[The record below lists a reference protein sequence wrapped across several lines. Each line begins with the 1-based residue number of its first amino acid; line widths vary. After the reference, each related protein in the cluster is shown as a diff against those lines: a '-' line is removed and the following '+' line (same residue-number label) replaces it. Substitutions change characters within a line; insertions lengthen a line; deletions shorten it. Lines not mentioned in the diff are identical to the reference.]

1 MIHEKMPDSNSSCKS
16 GSCGS
21 GKNPAIQ
28 RKEELTK
35 EALSKIKFKLVVMS
49 GKGGVG
55 KSSVACN
62 LAVALANR
70 GFKTGLMDVDVHGP
84 SVAKIMGMKGLLDAS
99 EDHLLLPMEF
109 GDNLKVVSM
118 QSLLPHEDQPVI
130 WRGPAKGSMI
140 QQFIGSVKWDN
151 LDFLI
156 IDAPPG
162 TGDEPLTVIQTVA
175 DAKAVIVTTPQDVA
189 LSDVRK
195 SINFCKTVKMDVVG
209 LIENM
214 GPFDCPHCAK
224 QIALFNNAGAE
235 KTAADMEIDF
245 LGYVPF
251 DIQVGRS
258 CDAGLPIASTHME
271 SSFMKAFDAIVSK
284 IVDDLGIKK

>member
-1 MIHEKMPDSNSSCKS
+1 MIHEKMPDSKSSCKTS
-16 GSCGS
+16 SCGS
-21 GKNPAIQ
+21 GKSAAIQ
-28 RKEELTK
+28 RNEELTK
-35 EALSKIKFKLVVMS
+35 AALSKIKFKILVMS

-62 LAVALANR
+62 LAVAISNR

-84 SVAKIMGMKGLLDAS
+84 SVAKIMGMKGLLDAT
-99 EDHLLLPMEF
+99 EDRMLIPMAF
-109 GDNLKVVSM
+109 GDNLKIVSM
-118 QSLLPHEDQPVI
+118 QSLLPHEDQAII

-140 QQFIGSVKWDN
+140 QQFIGSVKWDD

-162 TGDEPLTVIQTVA
+162 TGDEPLTVIQTVT

-195 SINFCKTVKMDVVG
+195 SINFCKTVKMDVIG
-209 LIENM
+209 LVENM

-235 KTAADMEIDF
+235 KTAAEMGIDF

-251 DIQVGRS
+251 DIQVGQS

-271 SSFMKAFDAIVSK
+271 SPFMKAFDLIVSK
-284 IVDDLGIKK
+284 VVEDLGMKK